1 MTGLHE
7 RVAGG
12 EEDYSPP
19 TIVGNRRRSPG
30 LSLARDAD
38 TVALMYHCGGFP
50 KRTWR
55 AVHDAGLFDSAVNI
69 AEGKGLTD
77 ECVITLVDAGV
88 TFMVLSVSSN
98 SECRRVSTALV
109 LGSD

>member
-1 MTGLHE
+1 MACG
-7 RVAGG
+7 
-12 EEDYSPP
+12 P
-19 TIVGNRRRSPG
+19 RRR
-30 LSLARDAD
+30 
-38 TVALMYHCGGFP
+38 
-50 KRTWR
+50 
-55 AVHDAGLFDSAVNI
+55 AVRLRLNI